1 MAEFSVQL
9 LGPMRVWRD
18 GVELQVGSPQ
28 QQAVL
33 AALLLSR
40 GGHVSLEALID
51 ALWGE
56 RPPKAS
62 TGAVRT
68 YVSRIR
74 HALCAGAPECG
85 LVIDST
91 GDGYALQAERI
102 TVDVDLFEARIAE
115 ANLVAEQDNERAAQ
129 LCRHALSL
137 WRGTPLAGVSG
148 PSAEPVRARMVE
160 LRADAVEIESA
171 ALIAAG
177 DHLAAI
183 AGLRALVVDL
193 PLRESLHELLMLALY
208 RAGRRA
214 DALEVYAG
222 VRRLLREELG
232 VEPGV
237 SLRRMHRRV
246 LGSDDPEDAR
256 IPAPAP
262 LEPRTPPTASR
273 LPAAL
278 RDLVGRGD
286 LLQAVSRTL
295 GGGGSGRRVAV
306 LGGMPGVGKSALA
319 IAAGHLLEDRFP
331 DGQVLLELGGAE
343 SPMRPG
349 EVLAE
354 LLHAVGGP
362 AYRPTAELAP
372 LALAAAWREQLAGR
386 RLLVVLDDVDSVEQV
401 RAVLAAPAGC
411 GFIVASRGTLMI
423 EDAVQYE
430 VPALDEAASLLLLE
444 RLIGVS
450 RMDAEPAAARL
461 LIAQCGG
468 LPSMLRS
475 VGARLAS
482 RPQWS
487 LASAGRHLTESIEH
501 RPPEDGDAGADPL
514 LSALRGLTAEQ
525 SLVLRGAAQ
534 LDEPWVQVAQAAAA
548 VGLPE
553 TTVREVC
560 EGLSDIHLLRP
571 AAWGTYG
578 LHPAVGRLA
587 LLCAEPE
594 ASGPRAR

>member
-18 GVELQVGSPQ
+18 GVELTVGSPQ

-40 GGHVSLEALID
+40 GGHVSLEAMID

-74 HALCAGAPECG
+74 HALADGAPGCG

-129 LCRHALSL
+129 LCRHALAL
-137 WRGTPLAGVSG
+137 WRGTPLAGVPG
-148 PSAEPVRARMVE
+148 PNAEPVRARMVE

-183 AGLRALVVDL
+183 AGLRGLVVDL
-193 PLRESLHELLMLALY
+193 PLRESLYELLMLALY

-214 DALEVYAG
+214 DALEVYANA
-222 VRRLLREELG
+222 RRLLREELG

-237 SLRRMHRRV
+237 SMRRMHRRV
-246 LGSDDPEDAR
+246 LGSDEAEDGRMTGEPALVVR
-256 IPAPAP
+256 SAPAP
-262 LEPRTPPTASR
+262 SR

-278 RDLVGRGD
+278 RDFVGRGD
-286 LLQAVSRTL
+286 LLQTVTRTL
-295 GGGGSGRRVAV
+295 GGGYAGRRVAV

-319 IAAGHLLEDRFP
+319 IRAGHLLEARFP
-331 DGQVLLELGGAE
+331 DGQVLLELGGAA
-343 SPMRPG
+343 SPMRPAQ
-349 EVLAE
+349 VLAE
-354 LLHAVGGP
+354 LLRAVGGP
-362 AYRPTAELAP
+362 AYWALGDSAP
-372 LALAAAWREQLAGR
+372 PALAAAWREHLAGR
-386 RLLVVLDDVDSVEQV
+386 RMLVVLDDVDSVEQV

-411 GFIVASRGTLMI
+411 GFILAGRRTLMI

-450 RMDAEPAAARL
+450 RVDAEPGAARL
-461 LIAQCGG
+461 LIAQCAG
-468 LPSMLRS
+468 LPSMIRS

-487 LASAGRHLTESIEH
+487 LASATQHLTESMQND
-501 RPPEDGDAGADPL
+501 RSEDGESVADPL

-534 LDEPWVQVAQAAAA
+534 LDKPWVQVAQAAAA
-548 VGLPE
+548 IGLPE
-553 TTVREVC
+553 NTVREVC

-578 LHPAVGRLA
+578 LDPAVGRLA
-587 LLCAEPE
+587 LLYGGRNE
-594 ASGPRAR
+594 RKRTRR